1 MDAKSETGKADRAGD
16 ALDVVRIE
24 ESIKKE
30 VDAFGRKLYAK
41 RLQAVA
47 DATPRVGTD
56 GRPLGA
62 GRVQKADVLTPYG
75 TVRLDVFCGK
85 CAGTGRFEVPFK
97 ERYCRGARFA
107 ATPLLERRI
116 AATACETGSYEK
128 CARLCGE
135 WGCALSDDKARNTVT
150 ALGRGCLDS
159 DLPALCADAAG
170 AEDVLVVSMDG
181 WMARFRG
188 ERWAEDGDCEDGRV
202 AWHEVKSAVM
212 YRLSQLADVSDGRRA
227 IISKHIVCAPA
238 GTSPEAFARMVEAE
252 ARRMGMLRA
261 RKVYFIMDGGTYLW
275 NIFDVN
281 FSVYATPTLDYWH
294 AVQHLSALAD
304 GLFASEKDQEAKK
317 EWLSLRCRELK
328 AIGPSGL
335 VKTLSEIDYGKIR
348 KRDAKKEVRREAA
361 YFKAHEE
368 HMHYERNAA
377 LGVPIGSGAME
388 SQCSQNQNRFKR
400 RGQFWS
406 EDGFAQAIKVY
417 VRYTN
422 GELDCCFR
430 RRAA

>member
-1 MDAKSETGKADRAGD
+1 MEVAAKAGKTVGAGD
-16 ALDVVRIE
+16 ALDVIMIE
-24 ESIKKE
+24 ESIKAE
-30 VDAFGRKLYAK
+30 VDAYGRELYAR
-41 RLQAVA
+41 RLQKVA

-62 GRVQKADVLTPYG
+62 GRVQKATVLTPHG
-75 TVRLDVFCGK
+75 PVVLDVFCGR
-85 CAGTGRFEVPFK
+85 CAGTKRFEVPFK

-116 AATACETGSYEK
+116 AETACETGSYEK
-128 CARLCGE
+128 CARLCE
-135 WGCALSDDKARNTVT
+135 TWGCAISDDKARNTVVS
-150 ALGRGCLDS
+150 LGRECLDS

-170 AEDVLVVSMDG
+170 ARDVLVVSMDG
-181 WMARFRG
+181 WLARFRG
-188 ERWAEDGDCEDGRV
+188 ERWAESGDDRTGRV
-202 AWHEVKSAVM
+202 DWHEVKSAVM
-212 YRLSQLADVSDGRRA
+212 YRLSQVADVSSGRRA
-227 IISKHIVCAPA
+227 IIAKHVVCAPA
-238 GTSPEAFARMVEAE
+238 GTAPEAFARMVEAE

-261 RKVYFIMDGGTYLW
+261 DKVYFIMDGGTYLW

-281 FSVYATPTLDYWH
+281 FSVYARGTLDYWH

-304 GLFASEKDQEAKK
+304 GLFASEKDQEAKRQ
-317 EWLSLRCRELK
+317 WLSLRCHELK
-328 AIGPSGL
+328 ALGPDSL
-335 VKTLSEIDYGKIR
+335 IKALSEIDYRKIR
-348 KRDAKKEVRREAA
+348 KRGAKKDVRREAA
-361 YFKAHEE
+361 YFRGHEE
-368 HMHYERNAA
+368 HMHYERNSE

-406 EDGFAQAIKVY
+406 DDGFAQAIKVY

-422 GELDCCFR
+422 GELDRCFS